1 MNLAVPPPTV
11 RVGLVLD
18 ALVVQSGV
26 MVQVGVFKIT
36 MYRSVDSLL
45 SCHSSAMVAG
55 LNYMRQVFLKDLIR
69 HP

>member
-36 MYRSVDSLL
+36 MNG
-45 SCHSSAMVAG
+45 CVASDIF
-55 LNYMRQVFLKDLIR
+55 VT
-69 HP
+69 PS

>member
-1 MNLAVPPPTV
+1 M
-11 RVGLVLD
+11 
-18 ALVVQSGV
+18 VQSGV